1 MEWPA
6 NSPDMNLIE
15 HIWSALKKELFHR
28 FPDTANLPGAPATV
42 QRILEERLQLI
53 WRDIGAD
60 LLERLVQSMPARV
73 DALFN
78 RSRWMVHRVLK
89 WGSR

>member
-28 FPDTANLPGAPATV
+28 FPDTENLPGAPPTV

-60 LLERLVQSMPARV
+60 LLEKLVQSMPERV
-73 DALFN
+73 NALIEAHGWYT
-78 RSRWMVHRVLK
+78 RY
-89 WGSR
+89 